1 MTFSAYIQLQ
11 KSRIMR
17 ETSEHCA
24 VRGARVH
31 AKTNEAAAN
40 NAESVCGAAV
50 TAEDMQRVNYFSR
63 SPYARSYSGM
73 LSDREREVV
82 QTDADKLLCEIN
94 ALSGLNTREREL
106 YAAFR
111 RARSARDIERSAG

>member
-17 ETSEHCA
+17 ETGKDCA
-24 VRGARVH
+24 ASGATARAKRGAAADN
-31 AKTNEAAAN
+31 AKA
-40 NAESVCGAAV
+40 VCGATAV
-50 TAEDMQRVNYFSR
+50 CEDIGRVNYFSR

-82 QTDADKLLCEIN
+82 QAEAEQLLGEIN
-94 ALSGLNTREREL
+94 ALCGLNTREREF
-106 YAAFR
+106 YAALR
-111 RARSARDIERSAG
+111 RARGARKNARSAG